1 MVTVVYD
8 LDGVLN
14 NLNEVVYGRYGLLD
28 KFMRQRRYNIK
39 ENGNLFNEEEQRLV
53 LNQYKDI
60 NTFKNLSAIKGINKI
75 LDIKRKYKD
84 GVKVVVHS
92 LSYDNRVPI
101 EKERFIREHV
111 EDSGLLELN
120 FEVGESKGLYKGAD
134 IVVEDSLENIIG
146 YSDKTKKIL
155 IDKPYNKFEAY
166 GIDGRGIKRSK
177 DLMDAIREVGR
188 IVDDKYK

>member
-28 KFMRQRRYNIK
+28 KFMRQRRYNIR

-84 GVKVVVHS
+84 RVKVVVHS

>member
-39 ENGNLFNEEEQRLV
+39 ENGNLFNEEEQMLV

-92 LSYDNRVPI
+92 LSYDSRVPI

>member
-39 ENGNLFNEEEQRLV
+39 ENGNLFNEEEQMLV

-92 LSYDNRVPI
+92 LSYDSRVPI
-101 EKERFIREHV
+101 EKERFIREHG